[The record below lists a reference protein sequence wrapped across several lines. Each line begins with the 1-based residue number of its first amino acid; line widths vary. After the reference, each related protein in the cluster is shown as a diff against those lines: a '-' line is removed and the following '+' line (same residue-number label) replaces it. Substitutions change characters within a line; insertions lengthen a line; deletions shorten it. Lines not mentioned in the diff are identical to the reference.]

1 MTFTIIFDATA
12 MREWEEARAWIA
24 EHRDAEQVAVLDDE
38 LGRALIL
45 LERCPKMYAIL
56 PGSKHVRR
64 LRLTRSGYYVYH
76 RVFSRQKTI
85 VVTHVWHQRRQPPRL

>member
-1 MTFTIIFDATA
+1 MKFTVIFDATA
-12 MREWEEARAWIA
+12 TSEWEEARAWTT
-24 EHRDAEQVAVLDDE
+24 EHRGAEQVAILDDE
-38 LGRALIL
+38 LGRAFIL

-64 LRLTRSGYYVYH
+64 LRLARSGYHVYH
-76 RVFSRQKTI
+76 RVFSRQKRI